1 MKYLTLVVFTALSMF
16 AQAKQLDAISTAI
29 SKGDVDVTFRYRVET
44 VDQHSFSKNALA
56 STLRSRLSYQSGRV
70 HGLSIG
76 VEVDNVTSIGT
87 DKFNSTANGNT
98 IYPLVADPEGTDINQ
113 YFLKYTNDSFVFTAG
128 RQRINH
134 GNQRF
139 VGGVAWRQNEQT
151 FDGYRVEWQPLKK
164 WQLDYSYIYN
174 VNRLFGPDG
183 PNSNAPGTF
192 KLLQS
197 VYKAT
202 DTHAVTMF
210 SYWLDYKDTTS
221 LSTETQGIDYQGGYQ
236 NVKWHTV
243 YAKQRDFEN
252 NPESYSLDFW
262 SLKLDMGL
270 GKSNIFVGQESLE
283 GDGNNAFSTP
293 LATLHKF
300 QGFADQFIA
309 TPKNGLVDLYVG
321 ANHKFYKLNATVT
334 YHEFEDFDNRKL
346 GNEVN
351 AVLSYSVS
359 DRVKLLFKYARYN
372 ADSHKEDTEK
382 SWLQVNVSL

>member
-1 MKYLTLVVFTALSMF
+1 
-16 AQAKQLDAISTAI
+16 
-29 SKGDVDVTFRYRVET
+29 
-44 VDQHSFSKNALA
+44 
-56 STLRSRLSYQSGRV
+56 
-70 HGLSIG
+70 
-76 VEVDNVTSIGT
+76 
-87 DKFNSTANGNT
+87 
-98 IYPLVADPEGTDINQ
+98 
-113 YFLKYTNDSFVFTAG
+113 
-128 RQRINH
+128 
-134 GNQRF
+134 
-139 VGGVAWRQNEQT
+139 
-151 FDGYRVEWQPLKK
+151 
-164 WQLDYSYIYN
+164 
-174 VNRLFGPDG
+174 
-183 PNSNAPGTF
+183 
-192 KLLQS
+192 
-197 VYKAT
+197 
-202 DTHAVTMF
+202 
-210 SYWLDYKDTTS
+210 
-221 LSTETQGIDYQGGYQ
+221 
-236 NVKWHTV
+236 
-243 YAKQRDFEN
+243 
-252 NPESYSLDFW
+252 W

-372 ADSHKEDTEK
+372 ADFHREDTEK